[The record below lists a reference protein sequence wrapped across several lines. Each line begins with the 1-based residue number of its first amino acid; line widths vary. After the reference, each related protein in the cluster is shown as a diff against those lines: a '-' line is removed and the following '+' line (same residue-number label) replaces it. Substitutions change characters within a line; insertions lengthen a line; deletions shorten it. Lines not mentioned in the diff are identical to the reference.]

1 MNDIVERLRL
11 DAEPTEGD
19 LETAADEIERLWA
32 LTELAFGLLWF
43 DRYTDARRVLADALS
58 MADRKKGIEAAR
70 RHEALSATLPRPVER
85 ACELLEKASTD
96 YQWNT
101 DDDDYGW
108 MDYCAAALTL
118 RVWAEGLTNEHD

>member
-1 MNDIVERLRL
+1 MS
-11 DAEPTEGD
+11 
-19 LETAADEIERLWA
+19 DEIERLRA
-32 LTELAFGLLWF
+32 ITELAFGLLWF

-85 ACELLEKASTD
+85 ACEMLEKASTD

-101 DDDDYGW
+101 DDDDDHGW
-108 MDYCAAALTL
+108 MKYRAAALTL